1 MSVSGSGPIGRS
13 VEGRSRVTGGP
24 AREQG
29 QRILRRRTGLG
40 EVGHQTG
47 GRARLE
53 RQRLEGEGEIAD
65 DRVVQL
71 LDAVVVDADVVGGP
85 ADAEVLRRSGQL
97 ADQAGELSV

>member
-1 MSVSGSGPIGRS
+1 MSVSGSGPIGSS
-13 VEGRSRVTGGP
+13 VKGRSRVTGGP

-40 EVGHQTG
+40 GGGHQTG

-53 RQRLEGEGEIAD
+53 RQRLEGQVEVAD

-71 LDAVVVDADVVGGP
+71 LDAVVVDADVVSGP
-85 ADAEVLRRSGQL
+85 ADPEVLAAGGKL
-97 ADQAGELSV
+97 AHQ